1 MDSLLARFG
10 LEDQAWVD
18 PVIGLII
25 FGIAVL
31 VSALSHYVIIPL
43 AQRLSNHTETELD
56 DLVFRAIRRPVSLII
71 MVLGSY
77 LAVVIPTNL
86 TAGQQHAVNALFTA
100 AAILAALV
108 LITRLLSVFLDW
120 YISRLSVDQ
129 RSASAHILPIL
140 RRVAIIVVYAIGVML
155 MLDALGISIGPLIA
169 SLSLGGLAV
178 ALAIQPTL
186 ANVFAGT
193 YVATENIISP
203 GDYIE
208 LEGGIA
214 GYVIEVSL
222 RSTRIRTWENQ
233 LVVIPNSRLA
243 ETIVTNYNEP
253 TPPINVFLTC
263 RVSYSSDLDRVE
275 AVARDVMNRVLE
287 ESPHGVEDYGSYFAF
302 DNFGES
308 NVDFWLFV
316 QARDR
321 LASFDLRSELVNEL
335 HRRFAEEGIV
345 INYPVRSLQFP
356 PNGASEHPD
365 GLPRATPPPAIVR
378 RRPPPADTPSPD
390 IAAPDAAGPDGG
402 PDGPV

>member
-10 LEDQAWVD
+10 LESQAWID

-25 FGIAVL
+25 FGIAIL

-43 AQRLSNHTETELD
+43 AQRLSHHTETELD

-71 MVLGSY
+71 LVLGSY
-77 LAVVIPTNL
+77 LAVVIPTDL
-86 TAGQQHAVNALFTA
+86 TAGQRDVVNALFTA

-108 LITRLLSVFLDW
+108 LITRLLSVSLDW

-140 RRVAIIVVYAIGVML
+140 RKVAVIVVYAIGVML

-169 SLSLGGLAV
+169 SQSLGGLAV

-193 YVATENIISP
+193 YVATENVISP

-243 ETIVTNYNEP
+243 ETIVTNYSEP
-253 TPPINVFLTC
+253 TPPINVYLTC

-275 AVARDVMNRVLE
+275 AVSRDVMIRVLE
-287 ESPHGVEDYGSYFAF
+287 ESPHAVKDYGSYFAF
-302 DNFGES
+302 DTFGES
-308 NVDFWLFV
+308 NVDFWLFI
-316 QARDR
+316 QAKDR
-321 LASFDLRSELVNEL
+321 LASFELRSELVNEL
-335 HRRFAEEGIV
+335 HRRFSAEGIV
-345 INYPVRSLQFP
+345 ISYPVRVLQF
-356 PNGASEHPD
+356 PNGASSQSD
-365 GLPRATPPPAIVR
+365 GRPNIPPAIL
-378 RRPPPADTPSPD
+378 RRPPPADAPGADMAGGDRPDSP
-390 IAAPDAAGPDGG
+390 A
-402 PDGPV
+402 

>member
-10 LEDQAWVD
+10 LEGQAWVD
-18 PVIGLII
+18 PVVGLII

-43 AQRLSNHTETELD
+43 AQRLSHHTETELD
-56 DLVFRAIRRPVSLII
+56 DLVFRAVRRPVSLII
-71 MVLGSY
+71 MVLGGY
-77 LAVVIPTNL
+77 LAVIIPTDL
-86 TAGQQHAVNALFTA
+86 TAGQQHVVNALFTA
-100 AAILAALV
+100 AAILAALI
-108 LITRLLSVFLDW
+108 LITRLLSVSLDW

-140 RRVAIIVVYAIGVML
+140 RKVAIIVVYAIGVML

-193 YVATENIISP
+193 YVATENVISP

-243 ETIVTNYNEP
+243 ETIVTNYSEP
-253 TPPINVFLTC
+253 TPPINVYLTC
-263 RVSYSSDLDRVE
+263 RVSYRSDLDRVE
-275 AVARDVMNRVLE
+275 AVSREVMNRVLE
-287 ESPHGVEDYGSYFAF
+287 ESPHAVKDYGSYFAF
-302 DNFGES
+302 DTFGES
-308 NVDFWLFV
+308 NLDFWLFV
-316 QARDR
+316 QAKDR
-321 LASFDLRSELVNEL
+321 LASFELRSELINAL
-335 HRRFAEEGIV
+335 HRRFDEEGIV
-345 INYPVRSLQFP
+345 ISYPVRSIRF
-356 PNGASEHPD
+356 PNGASSESD
-365 GLPRATPPPAIVR
+365 GHLGERLAPFV
-378 RRPPPADTPSPD
+378 RPPLPAD
-390 IAAPDAAGPDGG
+390 APGIDAGGGDG

>member
-10 LEDQAWVD
+10 LEGQTWVD
-18 PVIGLII
+18 PVVGLII

-43 AQRLSNHTETELD
+43 AQRLSHHTETELD
-56 DLVFRAIRRPVSLII
+56 DLVFRAVRRPVSLII
-71 MVLGSY
+71 MVLGAY
-77 LAVVIPTNL
+77 LAVVIPTDL
-86 TAGQQHAVNALFTA
+86 TTGQQHVVNALFTA
-100 AAILAALV
+100 AAILSALV
-108 LITRLLSVFLDW
+108 LITRLMSVFLDW

-140 RRVAIIVVYAIGVML
+140 RKVAVFVVYAIGVML

-193 YVATENIISP
+193 YVATENVISP

-243 ETIVTNYNEP
+243 ETIVTNYSEP
-253 TPPINVFLTC
+253 TPPINVYLTC
-263 RVSYSSDLDRVE
+263 RVSYSSDLARVE
-275 AVARDVMNRVLE
+275 SVARDVMSRVLE
-287 ESPHGVEDYGSYFAF
+287 ESPYAVKDYGSYFAF
-302 DNFGES
+302 DTFGES
-308 NVDFWLFV
+308 NLDFWLFV
-316 QARDR
+316 QAKDR
-321 LASFDLRSELVNEL
+321 LASFELRSELINAL
-335 HRRFAEEGIV
+335 HRRFDEEGIV
-345 INYPVRSLQFP
+345 ISYPVRSIQFT
-356 PNGASEHPD
+356 NGASSKSDEHQ
-365 GLPRATPPPAIVR
+365 GERVPAFVR
-378 RRPPPADTPSPD
+378 HPPPADAPSID
-390 IAAPDAAGPDGG
+390 VAGGDG
-402 PDGPV
+402 PDGPS

>member
-10 LEDQAWVD
+10 LESQAWVD

-25 FGIAVL
+25 FVIAVL

-43 AQRLSNHTETELD
+43 AQRLSHHTETELD

-77 LAVVIPTNL
+77 LAVVIPTDL
-86 TAGQQHAVNALFTA
+86 TAGQRDVVNALFTA

-120 YISRLSVDQ
+120 YISRMSVDQ
-129 RSASAHILPIL
+129 RSATAHILPIL
-140 RRVAIIVVYAIGVML
+140 RKVAVIVVYAIGVML

-186 ANVFAGT
+186 SNVFAGT
-193 YVATENIISP
+193 YVATENVISP

-243 ETIVTNYNEP
+243 ESIVTNYSEP

-275 AVARDVMNRVLE
+275 AVSRDVMTQVLE
-287 ESPHGVEDYGSYFAF
+287 ESPHAVKDYGSYFAF
-302 DNFGES
+302 DTFGES
-308 NVDFWLFV
+308 NVDFWLFI
-316 QARDR
+316 QAKDR
-321 LASFDLRSELVNEL
+321 LASFELRSELVNEL

-345 INYPVRSLQFP
+345 INYPVRVLQFP
-356 PNGASEHPD
+356 NGAPSQGDSRP
-365 GLPRATPPPAIVR
+365 GVPSVVV
-378 RRPPPADTPSPD
+378 RRPPPVDAPGPD
-390 IAAPDAAGPDGG
+390 IAGGDGPDGG
-402 PDGPV
+402 PDGPA

>member
-25 FGIAVL
+25 FGIAML

-43 AQRLSNHTETELD
+43 AQRLSHHTETELD
-56 DLVFRAIRRPVSLII
+56 DLVFRAVRRPVSLII
-71 MVLGSY
+71 LVLGSY
-77 LAVVIPTNL
+77 LAVVIPTDL
-86 TAGQQHAVNALFTA
+86 TAGQRDVVNALFTA

-108 LITRLLSVFLDW
+108 LITRLLSVSLDW

-129 RSASAHILPIL
+129 RSATAHILPIL
-140 RRVAIIVVYAIGVML
+140 RKVAVIIVYAIGVML

-186 ANVFAGT
+186 SNVFAGT
-193 YVATENIISP
+193 YVATENVISP

-243 ETIVTNYNEP
+243 ESIVTNYSEP
-253 TPPINVFLTC
+253 TPPINVYLTC
-263 RVSYSSDLDRVE
+263 GVSYSSDLDRVE
-275 AVARDVMNRVLE
+275 AVSRDVMNRVLE
-287 ESPHGVEDYGSYFAF
+287 ESPHAVKDYGSYFAF
-302 DNFGES
+302 DTFGES

-321 LASFDLRSELVNEL
+321 FVQLR
-335 HRRFAEEGIV
+335 
-345 INYPVRSLQFP
+345 
-356 PNGASEHPD
+356 
-365 GLPRATPPPAIVR
+365 
-378 RRPPPADTPSPD
+378 
-390 IAAPDAAGPDGG
+390 AAL
-402 PDGPV
+402 

>member
-25 FGIAVL
+25 FGIAIL

-43 AQRLSNHTETELD
+43 AQRLSHHTETELD

-71 MVLGSY
+71 LVLGGY
-77 LAVVIPTNL
+77 LAVIIPTDL
-86 TAGQQHAVNALFTA
+86 TAGQRDVVNALFTA

-108 LITRLLSVFLDW
+108 LITRLLSVSLDW

-129 RSASAHILPIL
+129 RSATAHILPIL
-140 RRVAIIVVYAIGVML
+140 RKVAVIIVYAIGVML

-186 ANVFAGT
+186 SNVFAGT
-193 YVATENIISP
+193 YVATENVISP

-243 ETIVTNYNEP
+243 ESIVTNYSEP

-275 AVARDVMNRVLE
+275 AVSRDVMARVLE
-287 ESPHGVEDYGSYFAF
+287 ESPHAVKDYGSYFAF
-302 DNFGES
+302 DTFGES
-308 NVDFWLFV
+308 NVDFWLFI
-316 QARDR
+316 QAKDR
-321 LASFDLRSELVNEL
+321 LASFELRSELVNEL
-335 HRRFAEEGIV
+335 HRRFSAEGIV
-345 INYPVRSLQFP
+345 ISYPVRVLQF
-356 PNGASEHPD
+356 PNGASSQSD
-365 GLPRATPPPAIVR
+365 GRPSVPSIIL
-378 RRPPPADTPSPD
+378 RRPPPADAPGAD
-390 IAAPDAAGPDGG
+390 IAGGDG
-402 PDGPV
+402 PDGPT

>member
-10 LEDQAWVD
+10 LEGQAWVD

-25 FGIAVL
+25 FGIAIL

-43 AQRLSNHTETELD
+43 AQRLSHHTETELD
-56 DLVFRAIRRPVSLII
+56 DLVFRAVRRPVSLII
-71 MVLGSY
+71 LVLGSY
-77 LAVVIPTNL
+77 LAVVIPTDL
-86 TAGQQHAVNALFTA
+86 TDGQRDVVNALFTA

-108 LITRLLSVFLDW
+108 LITRLLSVSLDW

-129 RSASAHILPIL
+129 RSATAHILPIL
-140 RRVAIIVVYAIGVML
+140 RKVAVIIVYAIGVML

-186 ANVFAGT
+186 SNVFAGT
-193 YVATENIISP
+193 YVATENVISP

-243 ETIVTNYNEP
+243 ESIVTNYSEP
-253 TPPINVFLTC
+253 TPPINVYLTC
-263 RVSYSSDLDRVE
+263 GVSYSSDLDRVE
-275 AVARDVMNRVLE
+275 AVSRDVMTRVLE
-287 ESPHGVEDYGSYFAF
+287 ESPHAVKDYGSYFAF
-302 DNFGES
+302 DTFGES

-321 LASFDLRSELVNEL
+321 LSSFELRSELVNEL

-345 INYPVRSLQFP
+345 INYPVRVLQF
-356 PNGASEHPD
+356 PNGASPQGD
-365 GLPRATPPPAIVR
+365 RLPGIPSVVV
-378 RRPPPADTPSPD
+378 RRPPPMDAPGAD
-390 IAAPDAAGPDGG
+390 IAGGDG
-402 PDGPV
+402 PDGPS

>member
-25 FGIAVL
+25 FGIAIL

-43 AQRLSNHTETELD
+43 AQRLSRHTETELD
-56 DLVFRAIRRPVSLII
+56 DLVFRAARRPVSLII
-71 MVLGSY
+71 LVLGSY
-77 LAVVIPTNL
+77 LAVIIPTDL
-86 TAGQQHAVNALFTA
+86 TAGQRDVVNALFTA

-108 LITRLLSVFLDW
+108 LISRLLSVSLDW

-129 RSASAHILPIL
+129 RSATAHILPIL
-140 RRVAIIVVYAIGVML
+140 RKVAVIIVYAIGVML

-186 ANVFAGT
+186 SNVFAGT
-193 YVATENIISP
+193 YVATENVISP

-243 ETIVTNYNEP
+243 ESIVTNYSEP

-275 AVARDVMNRVLE
+275 AVSRDVMT
-287 ESPHGVEDYGSYFAF
+287 GC
-302 DNFGES
+302 
-308 NVDFWLFV
+308 W
-316 QARDR
+316 
-321 LASFDLRSELVNEL
+321 
-335 HRRFAEEGIV
+335 RR
-345 INYPVRSLQFP
+345 
-356 PNGASEHPD
+356 
-365 GLPRATPPPAIVR
+365 
-378 RRPPPADTPSPD
+378 
-390 IAAPDAAGPDGG
+390 APTR
-402 PDGPV
+402 

>member
-25 FGIAVL
+25 FGIAIL

-43 AQRLSNHTETELD
+43 AQRLSHHTETELD
-56 DLVFRAIRRPVSLII
+56 DLVFRAVRRPVSLII
-71 MVLGSY
+71 LVLGSY
-77 LAVVIPTNL
+77 LAVVIPADL
-86 TAGQQHAVNALFTA
+86 TAGQRDVVNALFTA

-108 LITRLLSVFLDW
+108 LITRLMSVSLDW

-129 RSASAHILPIL
+129 RSATAHILPIL
-140 RRVAIIVVYAIGVML
+140 RKVAVIIVYAIGVML

-186 ANVFAGT
+186 SNVFAGT
-193 YVATENIISP
+193 YVATENVISP

-243 ETIVTNYNEP
+243 ESIVTNYSEP
-253 TPPINVFLTC
+253 TPPINVYLTC
-263 RVSYSSDLDRVE
+263 GVSYSSDLDRVE
-275 AVARDVMNRVLE
+275 AVSRDVMTRVLE
-287 ESPHGVEDYGSYFAF
+287 ESPHAVKDYGSYFAF
-302 DNFGES
+302 DTFGES
-308 NVDFWLFV
+308 NVDFWVFV

-321 LASFDLRSELVNEL
+321 LSSFELRSELVNEL

-345 INYPVRSLQFP
+345 INYPVRVLQF
-356 PNGASEHPD
+356 PNGASPQGD
-365 GLPRATPPPAIVR
+365 RLPGIPSVVV
-378 RRPPPADTPSPD
+378 RRPPPMDAPGAD
-390 IAAPDAAGPDGG
+390 IAGGDG
-402 PDGPV
+402 PDGPS

>member
-10 LEDQAWVD
+10 LEDHAWVD

-31 VSALSHYVIIPL
+31 VSALSHYFIIPL
-43 AQRLSNHTETELD
+43 AQRLSHHTETELD

-71 MVLGSY
+71 LVLGSY
-77 LAVVIPTNL
+77 LAVIIPADL
-86 TAGQQHAVNALFTA
+86 TAGQQNLVNALFTA

-108 LITRLLSVFLDW
+108 LITRLISVSLDW

-129 RSASAHILPIL
+129 RSATAHILPIL
-140 RRVAIIVVYAIGVML
+140 RKVAVIVVYAIGVML

-193 YVATENIISP
+193 YVATENVISP

-243 ETIVTNYNEP
+243 ETIVTNYSEP

-263 RVSYSSDLDRVE
+263 GVSYDSDLDRVE
-275 AVARDVMNRVLE
+275 AVSRDVMNRVLE
-287 ESPHGVEDYGSYFAF
+287 ESPHAVKDYGSYFAF
-302 DNFGES
+302 DTFGES

-321 LASFDLRSELVNEL
+321 LSSFELRSELVNEM

-345 INYPVRSLQFP
+345 INYPVRVLQF
-356 PNGASEHPD
+356 PNGASPQGD
-365 GLPRATPPPAIVR
+365 SRPSVPSAMV
-378 RRPPPADTPSPD
+378 RRPPPVDAPGAD
-390 IAAPDAAGPDGG
+390 IAGGDG
-402 PDGPV
+402 PDGPG